1 MVQTPQAERI
11 DAGFSRNQSG
21 RHEVVTPV
29 PDREA
34 NSHPATSFQKSQD
47 NSFVRASIAKEAG
60 AHPDEAISW
69 DNFEI
74 SWDNFD
80 ECFQI
85 KRISH
90 QKAYSLDGACA
101 DMAEEYVSCL
111 RRTEIG
117 FDNPVTCTRLLRYAQ
132 QSSRPEDNRRVSHPN
147 QVNRTPRSRFAVR
160 PVREPIDFP
169 RVANPWARSRPNPDR
184 S

>member
-1 MVQTPQAERI
+1 MADRI
-11 DAGFSRNQSG
+11 DAGFLRNQSG

-47 NSFVRASIAKEAG
+47 NSFVRARIAKEAV
-60 AHPDEAISW
+60 AHADEA
-69 DNFEI
+69 I

-90 QKAYSLDGACA
+90 QKAYGLDGAGA
-101 DMAEEYVSCL
+101 DMAEEYVSRL
-111 RRTEIG
+111 RRPEIG
-117 FDNPVTCTRLLRYAQ
+117 FDNHIAGARLLRYARR
-132 QSSRPEDNRRVSHPN
+132 SSWHEDDARVSN
-147 QVNRTPRSRFAVR
+147 GDEVNRMPRRRSAVR